1 MLRSIV
7 FALSLLGIISPTL
20 LYATGAPV
28 GSIGQARTNKTQTP
42 QLQEAPPG
50 GDFTLHA
57 SSGPV
62 ALEDFRGKVVMLYFG
77 YTTCPDICPSALS
90 FLTQALNELNSE
102 ELKKVQGLFVS
113 VDPKRDTPEKLA
125 TYVDY
130 FHPNLMGVTGTA
142 EEVAATAKLYG
153 AQYYEA
159 VLEDS
164 PIGYTVNHS
173 SVTYL
178 ITSDGALRF
187 IFPHGTPPSVM
198 LKAIRYVLAE
208 DKQREAGQPKP

>member
-1 MLRSIV
+1 MLRSTI
-7 FALSLLGIISPTL
+7 FTLSFLGMISPAL
-20 LYATGAPV
+20 LLADSTS
-28 GSIGQARTNKTQTP
+28 SIGQAKTQQAQTA
-42 QLQEAPPG
+42 QRQEAPSG

-57 SSGPV
+57 ASGTV
-62 ALEDFRGKVVMLYFG
+62 ALSDFRGKVVMLYFG

-90 FLTQALNELNSE
+90 FLTQALNELNEE
-102 ELKKVQGLFVS
+102 ELQKVQGIFVS

-125 TYVDY
+125 QYVDY
-130 FHPNLMGVTGTA
+130 FHPNLIGVTGTA
-142 EEVAATAKLYG
+142 EEVAKAAKLYG

-159 VLEDS
+159 ELEDS
-164 PIGYTVNHS
+164 PIGYAVNHS

-198 LKAIRYVLAE
+198 LKAIRYVLDE
-208 DKQREAGQPKP
+208 DKQREARQPNP

>member
-1 MLRSIV
+1 MFRITV
-7 FALSLLGIISPTL
+7 FSLWFIGMITPALLC
-20 LYATGAPV
+20 AADEPV
-28 GSIGQARTNKTQTP
+28 GSIGQARSEKVQIP

-50 GDFTLHA
+50 GNFTLHA
-57 SSGPV
+57 ASGPV
-62 ALEDFRGKVVMLYFG
+62 ALQDFRSKVVMLYFG

-90 FLTQALNELNSE
+90 FLAQALNELNEE
-102 ELKKVQGLFVS
+102 ELKKVQGIFVS

-125 TYVDY
+125 GYTHY
-130 FHPNLMGVTGTA
+130 FHPNLIGVTGT
-142 EEVAATAKLYG
+142 EQEVATAAELYG

-164 PIGYTVNHS
+164 PIGYAVNHS

-198 LKAIRYVLAE
+198 LEAIRYVLDE

>member
-1 MLRSIV
+1 MLRSTIFV
-7 FALSLLGIISPTL
+7 LCFLGMISSAL
-20 LYATGAPV
+20 LYATDKPA
-28 GSIGQARTNKTQTP
+28 GSIGQARSEKVQIP

-50 GDFTLHA
+50 GDFTLNA
-57 SSGPV
+57 ASGPV
-62 ALEDFRGKVVMLYFG
+62 ALQDFRGKVVMLYFG

-90 FLTQALNELNSE
+90 FLTQAFNGLNEE
-102 ELKKVQGLFVS
+102 ELKKVQGIFVS

-125 TYVDY
+125 EYANY
-130 FHPNLMGVTGTA
+130 FHSNLIGVTGTD
-142 EEVAATAKLYG
+142 EEVATTAALYG

-159 VLEDS
+159 ELEDS
-164 PIGYTVNHS
+164 PIGYAVNHS

-198 LKAIRYVLAE
+198 LKAIRHVLAE
-208 DKQREAGQPKP
+208 DKQRERSQPKP